1 MLALIKDNT
10 IITKVRE
17 GQTVKLTN
25 GDSVSPAQAGW
36 SNADGYSLATILDAD
51 AIPDGKRSVA
61 KEVELISGSPKWVH
75 TLKDIL
81 PPSTDPIDYPL
92 NPAQFEAITSILG
105 VTIEQIDGAIDMAI
119 ADPVDN
125 AFAKAKAR
133 KSTEYNRD
141 NPLFA
146 LLGPLLSLTDAQI
159 DAAWMQAKDLR

>member
-1 MLALIKDNT
+1 MLALIKGGQ
-10 IITKVRE
+10 IIA
-17 GQTVKLTN
+17 QTPEKRRVALASGETM
-25 GDSVSPAQAGW
+25 SPAYAGW
-36 SNADGYSLATILDAD
+36 SNSDGYSLETILAAD
-51 AIPDGKRSVA
+51 PIPAGKRSAGQALALVA
-61 KEVELISGSPKWVH
+61 GVPRWVH
-75 TLKDIL
+75 TLEDR
-81 PPSTDPIDYPL
+81 PAPSTDPVDYPL
-92 NPAQFEAITSILG
+92 NPAQFEAIISILG